1 MADLATIN
9 PKVFVKPMGQD
20 SMGLYNYKFYSP
32 GETTEVSTTI
42 DLDPQEMQAA
52 VGNPT
57 DENYQSVV
65 EFLGKFRGPGEDRGT
80 YAETIAPALGKAVF
94 GVGGMPVELANMAI
108 TAGVDLPINFAR
120 WAARGFSGTMPTDRF
135 ASTDRPLLGVENI
148 TRNVEKAGQS
158 ALKYLEEV
166 TGAGAALGRNYPGTK
181 SFLGGAESFDLTPDE
196 STRARQIISLIA
208 QITAAAPIEGMGIA
222 KIATRLAKIN
232 PENLTLKKVTDAIA
246 DFQVKYPRKAMGV
259 ETGIGL
265 LAGSGMVISEEALKL
280 AWPNAPPWVKQMVMA
295 GSGIAAPAA
304 ILKAGSLLGQ
314 VPVIKQVGKQ
324 AKGLVSVLYPERQA
338 AYALQQG
345 LDKSNILNVK
355 ELLLLAQSEGRNID
369 PDSKIALTLTEM
381 AVNEASILRAQLDD
395 PEIKLSKEQRESA
408 EKNLKD
414 LTQYAQFQDS
424 QLRTI
429 FGDEETAVQIYGQI
443 ADNIINRA
451 DGINAAVRKVL
462 EAEDSFDVETGLG
475 ATKVKLDEALK
486 DLETVHSKA
495 TEEALEQA
503 QNLIQTIKDNIP
515 EDATAADRANF
526 DRWIRGTLENAYKEV
541 DNYESLI
548 WNNLPGMKTPKA
560 TTTKDGAPDAEITI
574 NGLPIAQYYAD
585 RIKNLEAGTSQDQTA
600 VLYQLAGRSAI
611 LDNSDDPN
619 VGNITSRLERNQNK
633 ASQLDAEAEAL
644 SQVPGPLIT
653 SGPTKPTGVVSLF
666 DVIQSMKGINVDAAA
681 KEGIRG
687 ELDVIKNWHINQ
699 NTGKAKPFK
708 TRLVTDN
715 PKGTNLDGLIER
727 LKELGFENIN
737 NQNDLLAAINK
748 EAAGDKVYTA
758 DDSVKVSEFK
768 DAQRDTDL
776 VIEEA
781 QNRGIIKNTDDIN
794 PSTGKKWRINEL
806 QAAVEKDIAIED
818 QLLNPKT
825 RNLEDIDKESI
836 EIRESIDKDARRL
849 ANIATKDAKNITD
862 VEGNVVDIAGELTQI
877 GELSAKGTASEPIGK
892 TAQEVNNVISVLKT
906 QLRGEQGKTTRNPKK
921 IANISRMISELEN
934 AIVEN
939 FPGINQEMLDTA
951 RGLTKFKKSVFETGP
966 VGKIRGYTATG
977 EPRVELEAIETAIL
991 RAGTTGKVIDS
1002 QKQAT
1007 DLRDIEAATT
1017 KIYTDGDG
1025 GKEGLAIN
1033 RDKDNNAVINKNA
1046 NWEVLSKKPPPPFE
1060 EITIDGSGRPL
1071 GFKIAEGTPVNPDT
1085 IRIVEGTLWRRFMS
1099 YYDSSTGQLNTPAAQ
1114 KWIDNNQAAIDWL
1127 AKAKGED
1134 SPFKNLQVAESQAQ
1148 ALTNLKLRNLEKT
1161 IKDLRDRGAF
1171 TEDFTENMLREAFK
1185 ANEQRTSAN
1194 EAAKIILE
1202 GQPNLVGETLVKKFL
1217 DPNNKNPRQDLQEI
1231 LTVLEKG
1238 ALADGTNPALDGFKN
1253 AVTEALFKTL
1263 VTGKNT
1269 KGGTSSVKKIAGQ
1282 LEKTTAGEVTLFD
1295 GPKAATAFE
1304 DPRMQELLTQLYGKD
1319 ALPLLQKYA
1328 EGAKTVALTS
1338 EGKPIPLK
1346 DMASEEIIGNLGRIA
1361 GLYVAKS
1368 GVINPLIAAGVG
1380 RRLGVQI
1387 SRELKGKHAEQ
1398 LIARALLDPELA
1410 FTLMAK
1416 FPQLNKAQ
1424 KAKVTKELEAVLGTN
1439 QYNRSRFDKAP
1450 GALYEVLTTPPSEE
1464 IEEEVIEEISMA
1476 PLPSRVQQVAKIEV
1490 PRPRPGTLLEK
1501 ISPLNVA
1508 SAPVPTAPDTQ
1519 VRGQQVFGAVD
1530 PIFAKHGGLVS
1541 LCPPKRKQTVA

>member
-32 GETTEVSTTI
+32 GETTEVLTTI
-42 DLDPQEMQAA
+42 DLDPQEMQKA

-57 DENYQSVV
+57 DENYQGVV
-65 EFLGKFRGPGEDRGT
+65 EFLDKFRGPGEDRGT
-80 YAETIAPALGKAVF
+80 YAETVAPALGKAGF
-94 GVGGMPVELANMAI
+94 GSLGMPVELANMAI

-120 WAARGFSGTMPTDRF
+120 WAARNFSGTMPTDRY
-135 ASTDRPLLGVENI
+135 ASSDRPFLGVENI

-166 TGAGAALGRNYPGTK
+166 TGAGAALARNLPGLK

-222 KIATRLAKIN
+222 KIATRLAKIK

-246 DFQVKYPRKAMGV
+246 DFQLKTPKTAAVV
-259 ETGIGL
+259 ESGIGV
-265 LAGSGMVISEEALKL
+265 LAGSGMVASEEALKL
-280 AWPNAPPWVKQMVMA
+280 AWPDAPPWVKQMVMA

-304 ILKAGSLLGQ
+304 ILKASSLLGQ
-314 VPVIKQVGKQ
+314 VPIIKQVGKQ

-345 LDKSNILNVK
+345 PDKSNILNVK

-369 PDSKIALTLTEM
+369 PDSRVALTLTEM

-414 LTQYAQFQDS
+414 LTEYAQFQDA

-429 FGDEETAVQIYGQI
+429 FGDEDTAIKIYSQI

-451 DGINAAVRKVL
+451 DGINAAVKKVL
-462 EAEDSFDVETGLG
+462 EAKDSFDAETGLG
-475 ATKVKLDEALK
+475 ATKIKLDEALK
-486 DLETVHSKA
+486 NLETVHSKA

-560 TTTKDGAPDAEITI
+560 TTTKDGALDAEITI

-600 VLYQLAGRSAI
+600 VLYQLAGRTAI

-619 VGNITSRLERNQNK
+619 VVNITSRLERNQNK

-666 DVIQSMKGINVDAAA
+666 DVIRGMGGISVQEAA
-681 KEGIRG
+681 KAGLRG
-687 ELDVIKNWHINQ
+687 ELDNIKNPKWRGFLQ
-699 NTGKAKPFK
+699 LVTDKVDPNTGK
-708 TRLVTDN
+708 
-715 PKGTNLDGLIER
+715 PKGTGIDSLIER
-727 LKELGFENIN
+727 LNELGFENIN

-748 EAAGDKVYTA
+748 EARGDKVYSA
-758 DDSVKVSEFK
+758 DDSVRVTEFK
-768 DAQRDTDL
+768 DAQRDADL
-776 VIEEA
+776 VIDEA
-781 QNRGIIKNTDDIN
+781 LNRGIIKNTDDIN

-825 RNLEDIDKESI
+825 RTLEDIDNESLQI
-836 EIRESIDKDARRL
+836 SESIDKDARRL

-862 VEGNVVDIAGELTQI
+862 AEGNVVDIAGELTQK
-877 GELSAKGTASEPIGK
+877 GELSAAGTADDPIGK

-921 IANISRMISELEN
+921 IANISRMINELEN

-939 FPGINQEMLDTA
+939 FPGINQEMLNTA
-951 RGLTKFKKSVFETGP
+951 RNATKFKKSVFETGP
-966 VGKIRGYTATG
+966 VGKIRGFTATG
-977 EPRVELEAIETAIL
+977 EPRVEIEAIETAIL
-991 RAGTTGKVIDS
+991 RAGTRGQVIDS

-1017 KIYTDGDG
+1017 KIYPDEDG
-1025 GKEGLAIN
+1025 GREGLAII
-1033 RDKDNNAVINKNA
+1033 RDADNNAVINKNA

-1060 EITIDGSGRPL
+1060 EINVDGSGRSL

-1114 KWIDNNQAAIDWL
+1114 KWIDNNQDAIDWL
-1127 AKAKGED
+1127 ATAKQEE

-1161 IKDLRDRGAF
+1161 IKDLKDRGAF
-1171 TEDFTENMLREAFK
+1171 TEDFTESMLREAFK

-1253 AVTEALFKTL
+1253 AVTEALFKRL

-1269 KGGTSSVKKIAGQ
+1269 KGGTPSVKKIADQ
-1282 LEKTTAGEVTLFD
+1282 LEKTTAGEVTLLD

-1319 ALPLLQKYA
+1319 AVPLLQKFA

-1338 EGKPIPLK
+1338 EGKPIALK
-1346 DMASEEIIGNLGRIA
+1346 DMASEEIIGNLGRIV
-1361 GLYVAKS
+1361 GLWVART
-1368 GVINPLIAAGVG
+1368 GVLNPLIAAGVG

-1398 LIARALLDPELA
+1398 LIARALLDPDLA

-1416 FPQLNKAQ
+1416 YPELTKAQ
-1424 KAKVTKELEAVLGTN
+1424 KAKLTKELEAVLGTN

-1464 IEEEVIEEISMA
+1464 IEEEVIEEVTMA
-1476 PLPSRVQQVAKIEV
+1476 PPPSRVQEVAKIEV
-1490 PRPRPGTLLEK
+1490 PRPRPGTLLDK

-1508 SAPVPTAPDTQ
+1508 SASVPTAPDTQ

>member
-65 EFLGKFRGPGEDRGT
+65 EFLGKFRGPGEDKGT
-80 YAETIAPALGKAVF
+80 YAETLLPALSKGAY
-94 GVGGMPVELANMAI
+94 GSLGMPVELANMAI

-120 WAARGFSGTMPTDRF
+120 WAARGFSGAMPTDRY
-135 ASTDRPLLGVENI
+135 ASSDRPFLGAENI
-148 TRNVEKAGQS
+148 TQNVEKAGK
-158 ALKYLEEV
+158 AAFKYIEGL
-166 TGAGAALGRNYPGTK
+166 TGFGGT
-181 SFLGGAESFDLTPDE
+181 LAEGWDLTPDE
-196 STRARQIISLIA
+196 SDRGRQIVSLIA

-222 KIATRLAKIN
+222 KIAERLAKIK

-246 DFQVKYPRKAMGV
+246 DFQLKTPKTAAAV
-259 ETGIGL
+259 ETGIGV
-265 LAGSGMVISEEALKL
+265 LAGSGMVVSEEVLKSL
-280 AWPNAPPWVKQMVMA
+280 WPDAPPWIKQIVMA
-295 GSGIAAPAA
+295 GTGIAAPAA
-304 ILKAGSLLGQ
+304 ILKTGSLLGQ

-345 LDKSNILNVK
+345 LDKSNILNLK

-369 PDSKIALTLTEM
+369 PDSKVALTLTEM

-414 LTQYAQFQDS
+414 LTKYAQFQDA

-429 FGDEETAVQIYGQI
+429 FGDEDTAIKIYSQI

-462 EAEDSFDVETGLG
+462 EAKDSFDVETGLG

-585 RIKNLEAGTSQDQTA
+585 RIKNLEAGTSQDQTPM
-600 VLYQLAGRSAI
+600 LYKLAGRSAI

-619 VGNITSRLERNQNK
+619 VVNITSRLERNQNK

-666 DVIQSMKGINVDAAA
+666 DVIRGMGGISVQEAA
-681 KEGIRG
+681 KAGLRG
-687 ELDVIKNWHINQ
+687 ELDDIINLK
-699 NTGKAKPFK
+699 GKPFQR
-708 TRLVTDN
+708 RLVTDKVDPN
-715 PKGTNLDGLIER
+715 TGKPKGTGIDSLIER
-727 LKELGFENIN
+727 LNELGFENIN

-748 EAAGDKVYTA
+748 EARGDKVYSA
-758 DDSVKVSEFK
+758 DDSVRVTEFK
-768 DAQRDTDL
+768 DASRNAET
-776 VIEEA
+776 VIDEA

-818 QLLNPKT
+818 QLLNPKIRT
-825 RNLEDIDKESI
+825 LYDIDNETLKI
-836 EIRESIDKDARRL
+836 NESIDKDARRL

-862 VEGNVVDIAGELTQI
+862 VEGNVVDIATELSQK
-877 GELSAKGTASEPIGK
+877 GELSAKGTASKPIGK

-939 FPGINQEMLDTA
+939 FPEINQEMLKTA
-951 RGLTKFKKSVFETGP
+951 RNATKFKKSVFETGP

-1017 KIYTDGDG
+1017 KIYPDEDG
-1025 GKEGLAIN
+1025 GKEGLAII
-1033 RDKDNNAVINKNA
+1033 RDADNNAVINRDA

-1060 EITIDGSGRPL
+1060 EINIDGSGRSL
-1071 GFKIAEGTPVNPDT
+1071 GFKIAEDTPVNPDT

-1127 AKAKGED
+1127 AKAKEEE

-1269 KGGTSSVKKIAGQ
+1269 KGGTSSVKKIADQ

-1338 EGKPIPLK
+1338 EGKSIPLK

-1361 GLYVAKS
+1361 GLYFAKS

-1416 FPQLNKAQ
+1416 YPQLTKAQ
-1424 KAKVTKELEAVLGTN
+1424 KAKLTKELEAVLGTN

-1476 PLPSRVQQVAKIEV
+1476 PPPSRVQQVAKIEV

-1508 SAPVPTAPDTQ
+1508 SASVPTAPDTQ